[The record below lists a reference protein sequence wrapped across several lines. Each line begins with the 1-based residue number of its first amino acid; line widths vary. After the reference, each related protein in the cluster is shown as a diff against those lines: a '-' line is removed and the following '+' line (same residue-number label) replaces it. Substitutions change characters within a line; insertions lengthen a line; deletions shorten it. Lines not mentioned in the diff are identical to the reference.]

1 MACAILFGLHVFVVC
16 FYESMRNLN
25 SLSVIGIEIAG
36 AITFLTAFLMHADTI
51 PGAAEQYPWFM
62 GAAALCQ
69 SSAHSAQSRARLLRL
84 LRARLAAV
92 RGSRHLCSER
102 PGHWAPASNKSR
114 RFHPRL

>member
-69 SSAHSAQSRARLLRL
+69 SSAQCPEPSS
-84 LRARLAAV
+84 
-92 RGSRHLCSER
+92 
-102 PGHWAPASNKSR
+102 APA
-114 RFHPRL
+114 PP